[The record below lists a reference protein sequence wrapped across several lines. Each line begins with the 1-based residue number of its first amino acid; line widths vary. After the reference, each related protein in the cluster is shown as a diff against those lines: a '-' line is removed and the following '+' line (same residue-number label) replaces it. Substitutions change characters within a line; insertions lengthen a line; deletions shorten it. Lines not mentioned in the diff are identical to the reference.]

1 MEAIKMKSLKLY
13 GIKDIRFESADKPV
27 IENDDDVIVKVKAVG
42 ICGSDISR
50 FDKLGPYIEGMIFG
64 HEFSG
69 VVVAIGQGVKD
80 VRVGD
85 RVAGCPTFY
94 CGECYSCQKGELARC
109 EKLTVIGARHP
120 GAYAEYVKLPAEN
133 IVQLP
138 DTVDYDTAAMIEPS
152 AVVVHGFNRTTMQP
166 GAEVAVMGCGNIGL
180 LAIQWAKVFGAK
192 KVYAIDIDDKKLE
205 IAKEVGADVL
215 INSLEKP
222 AHEQILEH
230 TNGQGVDV
238 AIESAGSPITSAQ
251 VFALSKKGGEVV
263 FMGIPYGDV
272 NIDRFYF
279 EKIVRN
285 ELTVLGS
292 WNAISAPFPGKEW
305 STSVHYMSTGQINV
319 KPIITHRLQLE
330 QGPDTFKGIINRD
343 EFFGKVLFYPEV
355 D

>member
-1 MEAIKMKSLKLY
+1 MKSLKLY
-13 GIKDIRFESADKPV
+13 GIQDLRFEDAEQPV
-27 IENDDDVIVKVKAVG
+27 IEKEDDVIVKVKAVG

-50 FDKLGPYIEGMIFG
+50 FNKLGPYVEGMIFG
-64 HEFSG
+64 HEFAGEVAKIGPG
-69 VVVAIGQGVKD
+69 VAGIK
-80 VRVGD
+80 VGD
-85 RVAGCPTFY
+85 RVAGCPTFN
-94 CGECYSCQKGELARC
+94 CGECDSCQKGELARC

-133 IVQLP
+133 IVLIP
-138 DTVDYDTAAMIEPS
+138 DNVDYDTAAMIEPS
-152 AVVVHGFNRTTMQP
+152 AVVVHGFNRTSMQP
-166 GAEVAVMGCGNIGL
+166 GSDVAIMGCGNIGL

-205 IAKEVGADVL
+205 MAKEAGADVL
-215 INSLEKP
+215 INSLNKP
-222 AHEQILEH
+222 AHEQIMEQ

-251 VFALSKKGGEVV
+251 VLALPKKGGEVL

-272 NIDRFYF
+272 SIERFYF

-319 KPIITHRLQLE
+319 KPMITHRLQLNE
-330 QGPDTFKGIINRD
+330 GPEIFNGIVKKD
-343 EFFGKVLFYPEV
+343 GFFGKVLFYPGSK
-355 D
+355 